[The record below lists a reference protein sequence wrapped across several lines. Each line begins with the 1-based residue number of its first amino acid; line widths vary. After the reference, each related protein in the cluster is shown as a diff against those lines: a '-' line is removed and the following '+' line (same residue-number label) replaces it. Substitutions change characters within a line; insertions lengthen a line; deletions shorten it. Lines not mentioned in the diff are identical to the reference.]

1 MQSNW
6 IILNKK
12 QLNRAQWK
20 PNQMLS
26 GSQGVQGVLCN
37 WKYNCLRS
45 VVGAAECFST
55 WRLKGFLP
63 SQSASYLLSPQKIR
77 MLWSLTGES
86 VPWVDWR
93 QSEEIRIVQSLESPS
108 LSSVVPWRH
117 KTSCARA
124 YVTGAAVTR
133 NKMAAMIDVKW
144 KKIVFRKLELV
155 YTFY

>member
-26 GSQGVQGVLCN
+26 GTQGVQGTLHLEIQLPKMCGGGSRVIFYL
-37 WKYNCLRS
+37 
-45 VVGAAECFST
+45 VVERFPTITVS
-55 WRLKGFLP
+55 F
-63 SQSASYLLSPQKIR
+63 R

-86 VPWVDWR
+86 VPWEDWR

-108 LSSVVPWRH
+108 LSSVVPWRR
-117 KTSCARA
+117 KTSCACA
-124 YVTGAAVTR
+124 YVTGTAFTR

-144 KKIVFRKLELV
+144 KKIVFRNLYIHSINFRL
-155 YTFY
+155 T

>member
-26 GSQGVQGVLCN
+26 GI

-108 LSSVVPWRH
+108 LSSVVPWRR
-117 KTSCARA
+117 KTSCACA
-124 YVTGAAVTR
+124 YLTCAAVTR
-133 NKMAAMIDVKW
+133 NKMAAMIYRSSYYLRLITSHFRNG
-144 KKIVFRKLELV
+144 KK
-155 YTFY
+155 